1 MGGLGSGGS
10 PDRRRQRQVARLR
23 AQGLTLAE
31 IGRRLGLSRQLVHH
45 HLKAAGMAGPRRGTV
60 RCCECGAAIASG
72 HHTIAYNR
80 EPLCLACLEE
90 HPDVPFG
97 RRLKACRLAAGL
109 TAEQLAACSG
119 VPAHA
124 IRAVERGGCWPRWE
138 RLAKLIRA
146 LGPEVVTL
154 GLVDGP
160 TGGPRGRAA
169 P

>member
-1 MGGLGSGGS
+1 MGGPGSGGT
-10 PDRRRQRQVARLR
+10 PDRRRQRQVAQLR
-23 AQGLTLAE
+23 ARGLTLAE

-60 RCCECGAAIASG
+60 RCCECEAGIATG

-80 EPLCLACLEE
+80 RPLCLACLAE
-90 HPDVPFG
+90 HPDAPFG

-109 TAEQLAACSG
+109 TAGQLAALSG

-124 IRAVERGGCWPRWE
+124 IRAVERGGCWPRWG
-138 RLAKLIRA
+138 RLARLIRA
-146 LGPEVVTL
+146 LGPELVTL
-154 GLVDGP
+154 GLIEQGA
-160 TGGPRGRAA
+160 GKHGRVS